1 MRHLLLAGALA
12 LAFCAAAAAQQYK
25 DKGGTI
31 VQGVFP
37 LPFGYVPLGPGQ
49 YGLTPTSAT
58 ALTIPTGAR
67 YAVICA
73 ESATVRYTTDG
84 ATTPTSSVGIPL
96 ASGTCVGMSGATVL
110 ANFRALSS
118 SGTLDIEYFQ

>member
-37 LPFGYVPLGPGQ
+37 LPFGYTPLPPGQ
-49 YGLTPTSAT
+49 YGLAPTSPT
-58 ALTIPTGAR
+58 ALTIPAGAR

-73 ESATVRYTTDG
+73 EGATVRYTTDG
-84 ATTPTSSVGIPL
+84 ATTPTGLVGIPL
-96 ASGTCVGMSGATVL
+96 DSGVCAALSGATVL
-110 ANFRALSS
+110 ANFRAFSS
-118 SGTLDIEYFQ
+118 AGTLDVEFFQ